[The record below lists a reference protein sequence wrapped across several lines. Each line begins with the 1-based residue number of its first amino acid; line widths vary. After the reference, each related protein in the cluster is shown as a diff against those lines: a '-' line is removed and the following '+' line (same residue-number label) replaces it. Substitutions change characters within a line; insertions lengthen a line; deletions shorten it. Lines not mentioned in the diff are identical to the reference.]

1 MTTEELVQV
10 FGQSLAEDLPDYE
23 VVFLPNPHPLPI
35 EIEPDEQSE
44 EDVSSEGGSGGTLHY
59 EFQAFGR

>member
-23 VVFLPNPHPLPI
+23 VVFLPTPHPMPVEL
-35 EIEPDEQSE
+35 EALVAE
-44 EDVSSEGGSGGTLHY
+44 EDGDVPADGVAFPY
-59 EFQAFGR
+59 EFNAFGR